1 MHLDHHGQAI
11 SMPAR
16 DLDIGAEVRLR
27 IRARDVSLVTQRPEA
42 ISIRNILSGTIAE
55 IVRDPDT
62 AFAETLIDIGGGRL
76 RARITRQSVS
86 DLDLAPGKRVN
97 ALVKSIAFD
106 RCRRS
111 VGNPS
116 GG

>member
-1 MHLDHHGQAI
+1 
-11 SMPAR
+11 MPAR

-27 IRARDVSLVTQRPEA
+27 IRARDVSLATQKPEA
-42 ISIRNILSGTIAE
+42 ISIRNILSGTVAE
-55 IVRDPDT
+55 IVQDPDT

-86 DLDLAPGKRVN
+86 DLGLAPGKSVY

-106 RCRRS
+106 RGTLS
-111 VGNPS
+111 VAVGPS
-116 GG
+116 TAPMEDSRAD

>member
-1 MHLDHHGQAI
+1 VTGHDSEFSVTHLDHHGQAI

-16 DLDIGAEVRLR
+16 DLDI
-27 IRARDVSLVTQRPEA
+27 VSLVTQRPEA
-42 ISIRNILSGTIAE
+42 ISIRNILSGTVAE

-111 VGNPS
+111 VGNPN